1 MANQRGDTQAKI
13 LAYIEKATLQKGYP
27 PSVREICDATGLK
40 STSTVHG
47 HLIRLE
53 KKGLLYRDSMKPR
66 AISVPSDHQMYR
78 TEMINVP
85 IVGRVSAGTP
95 ILATENIE
103 DYIALPQSML
113 GEGEHYV
120 LGVRGESMIEA
131 GIMDGDYVVVRKQP
145 TAYNG
150 DIVVAMVEDDAT
162 VKRFYRENGHF
173 RLQPEN
179 PTNGADHRPGG
190 NDPWQGRF
198 PIPYFLTFLIRM
210 ELNERDVV
218 GSFPSS
224 SSGRHCRLCDWH

>member
-47 HLIRLE
+47 HLILLE

-85 IVGRVSAGTP
+85 IVGRVSAGSP

-120 LGVRGESMIEA
+120 LGVRGESRIEA

-179 PTNGADHRPGG
+179 STME
-190 NDPWQGRF
+190 
-198 PIPYFLTFLIRM
+198 PIIVPEVTILGK
-210 ELNERDVV
+210 VV
-218 GSFPSS
+218 SLYRIF
-224 SSGRHCRLCDWH
+224 

>member
-1 MANQRGDTQAKI
+1 M
-13 LAYIEKATLQKGYP
+13 
-27 PSVREICDATGLK
+27 
-40 STSTVHG
+40 HG

-179 PTNGADHRPGG
+179 PTME
-190 NDPWQGRF
+190 
-198 PIPYFLTFLIRM
+198 PIIVPEVTILGK
-210 ELNERDVV
+210 VV
-218 GSFPSS
+218 SLYRIF
-224 SSGRHCRLCDWH
+224 

>member
-53 KKGLLYRDSMKPR
+53 KTGLLYRDSMKPR

-85 IVGRVSAGTP
+85 IVGRVSAGSP

-179 PTNGADHRPGG
+179 STME
-190 NDPWQGRF
+190 
-198 PIPYFLTFLIRM
+198 PIIVPEVTILGK
-210 ELNERDVV
+210 VV
-218 GSFPSS
+218 SLYRIF
-224 SSGRHCRLCDWH
+224 

>member
-85 IVGRVSAGTP
+85 IVGRVSAGSP

-113 GEGEHYV
+113 GEGEYYV

-179 PTNGADHRPGG
+179 STME
-190 NDPWQGRF
+190 
-198 PIPYFLTFLIRM
+198 PIIVPEVTILGK
-210 ELNERDVV
+210 VV
-218 GSFPSS
+218 SLYRIF
-224 SSGRHCRLCDWH
+224 

>member
-47 HLIRLE
+47 QLIRLE

-85 IVGRVSAGTP
+85 IVGRVSAGSP

-179 PTNGADHRPGG
+179 STME
-190 NDPWQGRF
+190 
-198 PIPYFLTFLIRM
+198 PIIVSEVTILGK
-210 ELNERDVV
+210 VV
-218 GSFPSS
+218 SLYRIF
-224 SSGRHCRLCDWH
+224 

>member
-150 DIVVAMVEDDAT
+150 DIVVAMVKDDAT

-179 PTNGADHRPGG
+179 PTME
-190 NDPWQGRF
+190 
-198 PIPYFLTFLIRM
+198 PIIVPEVTILGK
-210 ELNERDVV
+210 VV
-218 GSFPSS
+218 SLYRIF
-224 SSGRHCRLCDWH
+224 

>member
-85 IVGRVSAGTP
+85 IVGLVSAGTP

-179 PTNGADHRPGG
+179 PTME
-190 NDPWQGRF
+190 
-198 PIPYFLTFLIRM
+198 PIIVPEVTILGK
-210 ELNERDVV
+210 VV
-218 GSFPSS
+218 SLYRIF
-224 SSGRHCRLCDWH
+224 

>member
-85 IVGRVSAGTP
+85 IVGRVSAGSP

-131 GIMDGDYVVVRKQP
+131 GIMDGDYVVVHKQP

-179 PTNGADHRPGG
+179 STME
-190 NDPWQGRF
+190 
-198 PIPYFLTFLIRM
+198 PIIVPEVTILGK
-210 ELNERDVV
+210 VV
-218 GSFPSS
+218 SLYRIF
-224 SSGRHCRLCDWH
+224 

>member
-53 KKGLLYRDSMKPR
+53 KKGLLYRESMKPR

-179 PTNGADHRPGG
+179 PTME
-190 NDPWQGRF
+190 
-198 PIPYFLTFLIRM
+198 PIIVPEVTILGK
-210 ELNERDVV
+210 VV
-218 GSFPSS
+218 SLYRIF
-224 SSGRHCRLCDWH
+224 

>member
-1 MANQRGDTQAKI
+1 MSDPRNDTQARI

-66 AISVPSDHQMYR
+66 AISVPVDHQMYR
-78 TEMINVP
+78 AEMINVP
-85 IVGRVSAGTP
+85 IVGRVTAGAP

-103 DYIALPQSML
+103 DYIALPQTML

-150 DIVVAMVEDDAT
+150 DIVVAMIEDDAT
-162 VKRFYRENGHF
+162 VKRFFRENGHF

-179 PTNGADHRPGG
+179 PTMA
-190 NDPWQGRF
+190 
-198 PIPYFLTFLIRM
+198 PIIVPEVTILGKVISLYRIF
-210 ELNERDVV
+210 
-218 GSFPSS
+218 
-224 SSGRHCRLCDWH
+224 

>member
-85 IVGRVSAGTP
+85 IVGRVSAGSP

-103 DYIALPQSML
+103 DYVALPQSML

-179 PTNGADHRPGG
+179 STME
-190 NDPWQGRF
+190 
-198 PIPYFLTFLIRM
+198 PIIVPEVTILGK
-210 ELNERDVV
+210 VV
-218 GSFPSS
+218 SLYRIF
-224 SSGRHCRLCDWH
+224 